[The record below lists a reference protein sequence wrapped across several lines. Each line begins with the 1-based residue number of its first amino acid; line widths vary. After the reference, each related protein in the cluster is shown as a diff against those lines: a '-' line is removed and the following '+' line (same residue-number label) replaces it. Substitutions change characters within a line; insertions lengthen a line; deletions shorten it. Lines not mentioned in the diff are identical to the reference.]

1 MPVRPP
7 PRTYAYIAGAAV
19 ALLLVVF
26 AVVALQGQDTDS
38 APPSSASAAATT
50 TSAEVDGIA
59 AVRRTYAGCVDVL
72 NAYDFVQGGNVVTA
86 QSDRGPL
93 AWDITGG
100 TPVPTES
107 TTAVLDA
114 VGCG

>member
-26 AVVALQGQDTDS
+26 AVVALQGPDTGS
-38 APPSSASAAATT
+38 APPSSTSAAPVTT
-50 TSAEVDGIA
+50 PADVDGIA
-59 AVRRTYAGCVDVL
+59 AVRRTYAGCVDLL
-72 NAYDFVQGGNVVTA
+72 NVHDFVQGGNVVTA

-93 AWDITGG
+93 AWDLTGG

-107 TTAVLDA
+107 TTAVLDE